1 MNMKDKKKLMI
12 AVAFGLASTISFG
25 QSLDDIVLNVY
36 KEVTCGCCVGWIQ
49 HMDERGY
56 SSNVFHPTDIQAVKD
71 ELGLKPEWRSCHTA
85 VTKEG
90 YIFEGHIPEKFIAQ
104 FLVAPPQGALGLAVP
119 GMPIGGPGMEIVNR
133 FTPYDILLIKK
144 DGSHEVFASIDSAD
158 KQH

>member
-1 MNMKDKKKLMI
+1 MSMKYKKKLMI
-12 AVAFGLASTISFG
+12 AVAFGLASTVSSG

-71 ELGLKPEWRSCHTA
+71 EFGLKPEWRSCHTA

-119 GMPIGGPGMEIVNR
+119 GMPIGGPGMEIGNR

>member
-1 MNMKDKKKLMI
+1 MSMKYKKKLMI
-12 AVAFGLASTISFG
+12 AAAFGLASTVSFG

-71 ELGLKPEWRSCHTA
+71 EFGLKPEWRSCHTA

-119 GMPIGGPGMEIVNR
+119 GMPIGGPGMEIGNR

>member
-1 MNMKDKKKLMI
+1 MSMKYKKKLMI
-12 AVAFGLASTISFG
+12 AVAFGLASTVSFG
-25 QSLDDIVLNVY
+25 QSLGDIVLNVY

-49 HMDERGY
+49 HMDEQGY

-71 ELGLKPEWRSCHTA
+71 EFGLKPEWRSCHTA

-119 GMPIGGPGMEIVNR
+119 GMPIGAPGMEIGNR